1 MAICDGVRNMWMPL
15 AAVVLLLYGT
25 GLILYINATSGKSKR
40 TRIRTPLGRDQNG
53 MVCIHTFSVY
63 Q

>member
-1 MAICDGVRNMWMPL
+1 MWMPL